1 MLRPGRPS
9 TSGDRGQGHRRPGDH
24 GQATVEFTLA
34 LGLLTV
40 GIAGAIHVAGG
51 IARQVDLDLL
61 ARDAARQASRSAD
74 PTDGAHHVVDRHRAG
89 DDITT
94 EVRVADGLV
103 TVLLGRGPHRS
114 SVTMALEPP

>member
-1 MLRPGRPS
+1 MRPS
-9 TSGDRGQGHRRPGDH
+9 NRTGSIGRDS
-24 GQATVEFTLA
+24 GQATVEFALA

-40 GIAGAIHVAGG
+40 VIAGAIHVVGG
-51 IARQVDLDLL
+51 IGRQVDLDLL

-74 PTDGAHHVVDRHRAG
+74 PVDGARRVVTRHQAA
-89 DDITT
+89 DDVTT

-103 TVLLGRGPHRS
+103 TVVLGRGAHRS

>member
-1 MLRPGRPS
+1 VTR
-9 TSGDRGQGHRRPGDH
+9 THRATTPAERRQGDH
-24 GQATVEFTLA
+24 GQATVEFALA

-40 GIAGAIHVAGG
+40 VIAGVIHVAGG

-74 PTDGAHHVVDRHRAG
+74 PGDGARHVVDRHRAA

-94 EVRVADGLV
+94 EVRVDDGLV
-103 TVLLGRGPHRS
+103 TVTLGRGPHRS

>member
-1 MLRPGRPS
+1 MNPS
-9 TSGDRGQGHRRPGDH
+9 HRTGSNRRDS
-24 GQATVEFTLA
+24 GQATVEFAVA

-40 GIAGAIHVAGG
+40 VIAGAIHVVGG
-51 IARQVDLDLL
+51 IGRQVDLDLL

-74 PTDGAHHVVDRHRAG
+74 PVDGARRVVARHQAA
-89 DDITT
+89 DDVTT

-103 TVLLGRGPHRS
+103 TVVLGRGAHRS